1 MSAPARER
9 TIRWEDPSD
18 MAEKVRGLSGVEALR
33 LLRDGTNQPPIG
45 ALMDFRLV
53 EVEEGRVVFEGEP
66 AEFHY
71 NPIGSVHG
79 GFALTLFDSALGCA
93 VHSALPAGV
102 GYTSTD
108 VQVRFIRGMNKD
120 TGTVRCEARALHVG
134 RTTAIAEARL
144 TDARGKLLGIG
155 TTACAVFRPKE

>member
-1 MSAPARER
+1 MSEPARER
-9 TIRWEDPSD
+9 TIRWDDPRE

-33 LLRDGTNQPPIG
+33 LLRDGTTQPPIG
-45 ALMDFRLV
+45 ALMNFRLV

-66 AEFHY
+66 SEFHY

-93 VHSALPAGV
+93 VHSALPTGV

-134 RTTAIAEARL
+134 RTTGIAEAHL
-144 TDARGKLLGIG
+144 TDGAGKLLGIG
-155 TTACAVFRPKE
+155 TTACAIFRP